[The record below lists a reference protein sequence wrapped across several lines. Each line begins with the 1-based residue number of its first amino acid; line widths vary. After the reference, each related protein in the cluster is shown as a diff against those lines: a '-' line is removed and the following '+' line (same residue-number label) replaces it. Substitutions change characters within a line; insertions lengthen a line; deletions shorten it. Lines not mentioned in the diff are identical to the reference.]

1 MLSESAM
8 MDVSSPLLKKRVGN
22 TIVAAYL
29 LLEQNDLICLL
40 LRKNTGY
47 CDGMY
52 GLISGHV
59 EDGES
64 ATTAMIREA
73 EEEAGLKLI
82 PSQLK
87 VVHILHRKTD
97 RLCVDFFFKCT
108 SWKGSIK
115 NQEPEKCEK
124 LEFFPL
130 NALPSNT
137 IEYIVDVIHDVS
149 KGQIF
154 SEKGWDI

>member
-1 MLSESAM
+1 MEPASP
-8 MDVSSPLLKKRVGN
+8 PLLVKRIGR

-29 LLEQNDLICLL
+29 ILRRGDQVCLL

-47 CDGMY
+47 CDGLY

-64 ATTAMIREA
+64 ATAAMIREA
-73 EEEAGLKLI
+73 EEEAGLKLA

-87 VVHILHRKTD
+87 VVHILHRKTPE
-97 RLCVDFFFKCT
+97 RLAMDVFFECS
-108 SWKGSIK
+108 SWKGPVQ
-115 NQEPEKCEK
+115 NREPKKCEK

-130 NALPSNT
+130 TALPSTT
-137 IEYIVDVIHDVS
+137 IDYVSDVIKCVTN
-149 KGQIF
+149 GQF
-154 SEKGWDI
+154 YSEMGW